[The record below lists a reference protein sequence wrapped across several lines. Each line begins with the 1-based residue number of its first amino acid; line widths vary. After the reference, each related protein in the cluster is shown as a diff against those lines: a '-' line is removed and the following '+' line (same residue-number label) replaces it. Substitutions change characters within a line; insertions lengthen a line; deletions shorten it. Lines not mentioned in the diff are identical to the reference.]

1 MKLELKGVQLG
12 SLVLS
17 SVPAVLFFLGV
28 LGGVITFFFV
38 QNPQVAYMGFGQK
51 LLAVSVFSLLY
62 MLLMAALI
70 VIAAFIYNILT
81 TVVGLRGVRF
91 EIEELA
97 EGE

>member
-1 MKLELKGVQLG
+1 MKLEVKGVQLG

-28 LGGVITFFFV
+28 LGGSITFFV
-38 QNPQVAYMGFGQK
+38 VDNPQVAYMGFGQK
-51 LLAVSVFSLLY
+51 LLAMSVFSLLS

-70 VIAAFIYNILT
+70 VIAAFIYNMLT
-81 TVVGLRGVRF
+81 TVVGMRGVRF
-91 EIEELA
+91 EIEEIA